1 MTQITGIAL
10 RAFLPFI
17 TDAAKNIELSLGEIE
32 SICTMENMT
41 NLQNILTTVLVASSI
56 ILVAAIVAAIVHRE
70 PKTAK
75 KEA

>member
-1 MTQITGIAL
+1 MTQISGIAL

-17 TDAAKNIELSLGEIE
+17 TDVAKNIELNIGDIE
-32 SICTMENMT
+32 SVCTMENMT
-41 NLQNILTTVLVASSI
+41 NLQDILTTALVASSI
-56 ILVAAIVAAIVHRE
+56 LLVAAIAIAIIHRR